1 MIPDGIEPDNIE
13 ILVVEDSLTQSEDLK
28 YLLES
33 KGYHVTVAPNGKEA
47 LERASEKHPTMII
60 TDVVM
65 PEMDGYELCRRIKA
79 DSSMQNVP
87 VVLLT
92 SLSRPED
99 IFRGLGSGADNFIR
113 KPYDRKYL
121 LSRIEYVLANRA
133 LRSTER
139 LQVGIELTLGGQR
152 HFIDAQRQQILDL
165 LISTYEEAV
174 VLNET
179 LVRSN
184 HVLDTLYH
192 VAEALNSATSEDD
205 VCEIAVEHAS
215 ALPGVEAGWIS
226 LREGESLFRVVAVR
240 GIEKELVENPETE
253 PVCTCGKLC
262 IEGELDRVIEIH
274 DCPVLA
280 RNSKANDTPTHHA
293 SIPIWVEGHV
303 LGVMN
308 LIGSEVGGFS
318 EDEQKTLRSV
328 GNQVG
333 IALERARLRS
343 RMQSMV
349 LGRTFALTAEIEQRK
364 AVQASQARLAAILEA
379 TTDLVAIT
387 DHEGNAIYLNHAGKD
402 LMGVSGNGSGYPF
415 KLSEFLSDVGPDFT
429 IADAYSAASQNGF
442 WRGEST
448 LTSRS
453 GLTSPLSVVVLFHPG
468 RDGENAYYSAIA
480 RDISAS
486 RAAELKIKTQL
497 ERLASLRSIDIA
509 ITGSMDLRV
518 ALNVLLDQVTGRLG
532 VDAADVLVLNRELN
546 LLEPVASRGFHSPGA
561 GTASIHLGEGL
572 AGRAALERTM
582 VSTGSVLTND
592 HFTRKTAFADEKF
605 DAYFAVPL
613 VAHGQ
618 VRGVLEVYNRSPLD
632 PDREWLDFLEAL
644 AGQAAISIDVVR
656 LFDGLQH
663 SNAELTLA
671 YDSTIEGWSH
681 AMDLRDKETEG
692 HTQRVTDLTIRLGRR
707 LGLADPELVHLRRG
721 ALLHDI
727 GKMGVPDNILLKPGK
742 LTDEEWVLM
751 RKHPEYAYEM
761 LSSIRYLGTAIDIP
775 YCHHEKWDGS
785 GYPRRLIG
793 QQIPFAA
800 RLFAVIDVWD
810 ALRSDRP
817 YRPGLSKGETLKVIS
832 DGIGSHFDPKIA
844 EEFLEF
850 VEQEKVE

>member
-1 MIPDGIEPDNIE
+1 MSDKIESDSIE
-13 ILVVEDSLTQSEDLK
+13 ILVVEDSVTQSEDLK

-33 KGYHVTVAPNGKEA
+33 KGYHVVVALNGKSA
-47 LERASEKHPTMII
+47 LERAAKKRPTMII

-79 DSSMQNVP
+79 DSSMQNIP
-87 VVLLT
+87 IVLLT

-113 KPYDRKYL
+113 KPYNRKYL
-121 LSRIEYVLANRA
+121 LSRVEYILANRA

-165 LISTYEEAV
+165 LLSTYEEAV
-174 VLNET
+174 ALNET

-205 VCEIAVEHAS
+205 VCEIAVEQAS
-215 ALPGVEAGWIS
+215 ALPGVESGWIL
-226 LREGESLFRVVAVR
+226 LREGESRFHVVAAR
-240 GIEKELVENPETE
+240 GIEKELVANPEQE
-253 PVCTCGKLC
+253 PVCTCGRLC
-262 IEGELDRVIEIH
+262 NDGELDRVVEIH

-280 RNSKANDTPTHHA
+280 RNSKAKDTPTHHA

-318 EDEQKTLRSV
+318 EDERKTLRSV

-387 DHEGNAIYLNHAGKD
+387 DHEGNAIYLNRAGKD
-402 LMGVSGNGSGYPF
+402 LMGVTGNGSGYPF
-415 KLSEFLSDVGPDFT
+415 NIADFLSDMGRDFT
-429 IADAYSAASQNGF
+429 LADAYQAAAKNGF
-442 WRGEST
+442 WSGEST

-453 GLTSPLSVVVLFHPG
+453 GLRSPLSVVVLFHPG

-486 RAAELKIKTQL
+486 KAAELKIKMQF

-509 ITGSMDLRV
+509 ITDSMDLRV
-518 ALNVLLDQVTGRLG
+518 ALSVLLDQVTGRLG
-532 VDAADVLVLNRELN
+532 VDAADVLVLNSELN
-546 LLEPVASRGFHSPGA
+546 LLESVASRGFYSPEA
-561 GTASIHLGEGL
+561 GITSIQLGEGL
-572 AGRAALERTM
+572 AGRAALERKMTR
-582 VSTGSVLTND
+582 THGLLTD
-592 HFTRKTAFADEKF
+592 EQFTRRAAFAGEKF
-605 DAYFAVPL
+605 DAYFALPL
-613 VAHGQ
+613 IAHGQ
-618 VRGVLEVYNRSPLD
+618 VRGVIEVYNRSPLD
-632 PDREWLDFLEAL
+632 PDQEWLDFLEAL

-663 SNAELTLA
+663 SNTELTLA
-671 YDSTIEGWSH
+671 YDSTIEGWSR

-692 HTQRVTDLTIRLGRR
+692 HTQRVTNLSIRLGRR
-707 LGLADPELVHLRRG
+707 LGLADAELVHLRRG

-742 LTDEEWVLM
+742 LTDDEWILM

-785 GYPRRLIG
+785 GYPQGLIG
-793 QQIPFAA
+793 EHIPLSA

-817 YRPGLSKGETLKVIS
+817 YRPGLSKAETLRMIS
-832 DGIGSHFDPKIA
+832 DGAGTHFDPKIA
-844 EEFLEF
+844 GEFLEF
-850 VEQEKVE
+850 IEQENIE

>member
-1 MIPDGIEPDNIE
+1 M
-13 ILVVEDSLTQSEDLK
+13 
-28 YLLES
+28 
-33 KGYHVTVAPNGKEA
+33 
-47 LERASEKHPTMII
+47 
-60 TDVVM
+60 
-65 PEMDGYELCRRIKA
+65 
-79 DSSMQNVP
+79 
-87 VVLLT
+87 
-92 SLSRPED
+92 
-99 IFRGLGSGADNFIR
+99 
-113 KPYDRKYL
+113 
-121 LSRIEYVLANRA
+121 
-133 LRSTER
+133 
-139 LQVGIELTLGGQR
+139 
-152 HFIDAQRQQILDL
+152 
-165 LISTYEEAV
+165 
-174 VLNET
+174 
-179 LVRSN
+179 
-184 HVLDTLYH
+184 
-192 VAEALNSATSEDD
+192 
-205 VCEIAVEHAS
+205 
-215 ALPGVEAGWIS
+215 
-226 LREGESLFRVVAVR
+226 
-240 GIEKELVENPETE
+240 
-253 PVCTCGKLC
+253 
-262 IEGELDRVIEIH
+262 
-274 DCPVLA
+274 
-280 RNSKANDTPTHHA
+280 
-293 SIPIWVEGHV
+293 
-303 LGVMN
+303 
-308 LIGSEVGGFS
+308 
-318 EDEQKTLRSV
+318 
-328 GNQVG
+328 
-333 IALERARLRS
+333 
-343 RMQSMV
+343 
-349 LGRTFALTAEIEQRK
+349 
-364 AVQASQARLAAILEA
+364 
-379 TTDLVAIT
+379 
-387 DHEGNAIYLNHAGKD
+387 
-402 LMGVSGNGSGYPF
+402 
-415 KLSEFLSDVGPDFT
+415 
-429 IADAYSAASQNGF
+429 
-442 WRGEST
+442 

-468 RDGENAYYSAIA
+468 RDGEYAYYSTIA

-546 LLEPVASRGFHSPGA
+546 LLESVASRGFYSHGA
-561 GTASIHLGEGL
+561 GITSIQLGEGL
-572 AGRAALERTM
+572 AGHAALERTM

-592 HFTRKTAFADEKF
+592 QFTRRTAFADEKF

-663 SNAELTLA
+663 SNTELTLA